1 MNQVSKIIWGLVFIL
16 VGIIIGTNA
25 LDITNINI
33 FFSGWW
39 TLFIIIPCFI
49 GLFNKKE
56 EFIGNFIGLIIGI
69 VLFLT
74 VRGIIDYE
82 IVGALI
88 LPFIFIMIGLSIL
101 FNNVIKKN
109 ISEKFRTIDK
119 DGLETIVATFAEQK
133 INMDNE
139 KFTGTNLDAVFGS
152 IVLDLEKAD
161 LSKETII
168 KSSSIFGGIK
178 IILPNDV
185 NIKIKSTPIF
195 GGVTNKITNK
205 KDNKKTIYIES
216 FCLFGG
222 LEIK

>member
-56 EFIGNFIGLIIGI
+56 KFIGNFIGLIIGI